1 MSEKKCLV
9 SQKPYLFA
17 HTHMKRVL
25 ILLLAGLTLSIAA
38 PVWAQEEGSAIATLS
53 KVEGYV
59 EVFSEAKSKTRRGR
73 EGLML
78 FAGERVNT
86 GKDSKVTVEFRDGS
100 TFRLFRKTDFLIE
113 EGIEQQTRER
123 SFKYQLSMKLG
134 SLHGRMKRGMQRT
147 RLRTPTAIV
156 GVKGTTVRIT
166 ETSKGQATIGLSEG
180 KIEVTNAVSSI
191 ELKAGQWLP
200 EIGRTDELDEKI
212 AKLPNLLFLKTEEY
226 ELDFSDKHS
235 KQLFISIQMEDSQ
248 SGKMTK
254 RTGPV
259 RLESEYYS
267 IKMPNQVFL
276 DAEGFI
282 RFPIEI
288 DPPRMDDPEFNGLIQ
303 IRANMDDIGF
313 DDVGEGMMVLRVVN
327 GQRKRSLFIDPQN
340 DRIEKR

>member
-1 MSEKKCLV
+1 MKKLIY
-9 SQKPYLFA
+9 KFA
-17 HTHMKRVL
+17 NND
-25 ILLLAGLTLSIAA
+25 
-38 PVWAQEEGSAIATLS
+38 QE
-53 KVEGYV
+53 
-59 EVFSEAKSKTRRGR
+59 
-73 EGLML
+73 M
-78 FAGERVNT
+78 
-86 GKDSKVTVEFRDGS
+86 
-100 TFRLFRKTDFLIE
+100 
-113 EGIEQQTRER
+113 EGIRAVRRQVFVEEQGITEDLV
-123 SFKYQLSMKLG
+123 FEG
-134 SLHGRMKRGMQRT
+134 DGRDDEMDVAA
-147 RLRTPTAIV
+147 LEEESVV
-156 GVKGTTVRIT
+156 GTVRVVFLT
-166 ETSKGQATIGLSEG
+166 KDTV
-180 KIEVTNAVSSI
+180 KIERMAV
-191 ELKAGQWLP
+191 
-200 EIGRTDELDEKI
+200 
-212 AKLPNLLFLKTEEY
+212 
-226 ELDFSDKHS
+226 LDFSDKHS

-327 GQRKRSLFIDPQN
+327 GQRKRSLFIDPKN